1 MPDNK
6 FSLGCHFDPTN
17 GKSLDQPLLYDP
29 ADLTTHAV
37 VTGMTSSGET
47 GLCIA
52 LLEEAALQRHVLW
65 LRLED
70 AL

>member
-6 FSLGCHFDPTN
+6 FYLGRHFDPVN
-17 GKSLDQPLLYDP
+17 CKSLDQPLLYDP
-29 ADLTTHAV
+29 ADMTTHAV
-37 VTGMTSSGET
+37 VTGMTGSGKT

-65 LRLED
+65 F
-70 AL
+70 